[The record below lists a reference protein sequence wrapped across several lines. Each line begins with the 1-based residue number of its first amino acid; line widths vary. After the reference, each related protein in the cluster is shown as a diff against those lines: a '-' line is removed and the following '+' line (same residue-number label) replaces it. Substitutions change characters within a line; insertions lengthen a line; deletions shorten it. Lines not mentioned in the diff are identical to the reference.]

1 MFTKIPEI
9 EACFQR
15 LALPEIV
22 FNYGDKHHSN
32 KTDIK
37 RIIHNDP
44 ATIVFWADGTKTVV
58 KCMDGEKYDRY
69 AGFCAALAKKVYGST
84 SQAKKIAKS
93 KDGD

>member
-1 MFTKIPEI
+1 MLVKTPDIGLYAHLFT
-9 EACFQR
+9 
-15 LALPEIV
+15 LPEFV
-22 FNYGDKHHSN
+22 FNYGDKHRSN
-32 KTDIK
+32 KTDVK